1 MYQINDFVIYGSNGV
16 CKIKDIGTPDF
27 MGNKKTKEYYI
38 LKPMFT
44 QGSTIYAPVENP
56 KVGMRRILTKEE
68 TRDLI
73 HSIPSISP
81 IDEANNKAM
90 EGRYK
95 DALSTLDCREW
106 VKIIKTIYIKNQEKL
121 SQNKKLCQT
130 DERYMKQA
138 EELLYSELAI
148 ALEMPRDEVKD
159 FIAEKVKNLESKY

>member
-1 MYQINDFVIYGSNGV
+1 MYQINDFVVYGSNGV
-16 CKIKDIGTPDF
+16 CRIKDIGTPDF
-27 MGNKKTKEYYI
+27 MDSKTTKEYYI

-68 TRDLI
+68 TKDLI
-73 HSIPSISP
+73 YSIPSISP
-81 IDEANNKAM
+81 IDEDNNKVM

-106 VKIIKTIYIKNQEKL
+106 IKIIKTIYIKNQEKL
-121 SQNKKLCQT
+121 SQNKKICQT

-138 EELLYSELAI
+138 EELLYSELAVI
-148 ALEMPRDEVKD
+148 LDMPRDEVRE
-159 FIAEKVKNLESKY
+159 FIEDKVKELEVKV